1 MDFVHRAPAAKWT
14 REVPQRHLARPLAP
28 PNAHT
33 RPRPL
38 PEPPRHPPPCA
49 APLAA
54 PLARRHAPL
63 TQIDRPQ
70 SLHPSPRN
78 SLAYKNPQSS
88 TVAPLLHLL
97 PPPAAPPWPPR
108 SSSRGPAN
116 PALHCPL
123 RPPQQ
128 LRHLLVTLH
137 ARGIEPK
144 PPPDAVPLLRRR
156 RRAQA
161 HRGPASSEGDRAR
174 QLPQKLPQAHAV
186 LVRALFPYPEPSFT
200 SSTGEPNNRPV
211 IDADELEPVHQTL
224 ERRPG

>member
-1 MDFVHRAPAAKWT
+1 PLGTSSRAHAS
-14 REVPQRHLARPLAP
+14 Q
-28 PNAHT
+28 
-33 RPRPL
+33 
-38 PEPPRHPPPCA
+38 A
-49 APLAA
+49 APRAATTPPALRRAAAA
-54 PLARRHAPL
+54 PLARRRAPL

-70 SLHPSPRN
+70 SLHPSPR
-78 SLAYKNPQSS
+78 SPLAYKNSQSS
-88 TVAPLLHLL
+88 TVAPLLPLL

-108 SSSRGPAN
+108 SSSRGPAS
-116 PALHCPL
+116 PAPHCPL

-161 HRGPASSEGDRAR
+161 PRGPASSEGDRAR
-174 QLPQKLPQAHAV
+174 QLPQKHPQAHAV
-186 LVRALFPYPEPSFT
+186 LVRALFSYPEPSFT
-200 SSTGEPNNRPV
+200 SSAGEPNNRPA
-211 IDADELEPVHQTL
+211 IAADELEPVHQAL